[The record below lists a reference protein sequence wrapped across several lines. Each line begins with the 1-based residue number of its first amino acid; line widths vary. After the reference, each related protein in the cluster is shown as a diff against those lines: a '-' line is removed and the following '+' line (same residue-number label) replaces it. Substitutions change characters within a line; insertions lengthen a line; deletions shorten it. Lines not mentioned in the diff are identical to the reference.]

1 MNFNR
6 IEITFIRER
15 KKEKLLGKL
24 QISNSFGR
32 SRYLNRNSPDVLN
45 ERRNAEL
52 PQTEVILHTK
62 MSLILGSFYL
72 VDHR

>member
-6 IEITFIRER
+6 IEIALIRER

-24 QISNSFGR
+24 QINNSFGR